1 MKKIFISLFALA
13 LSFLPA
19 IAMAQPFPVPGGP
32 RPNFN
37 YTNDLVDQIV
47 IWAQRGIT
55 FLMVLATGYFIWTV
69 IGYIREKDSA
79 KAKDRK
85 DAMIRGIIGLFVIV
99 GIWGIIRIISS
110 TLDVTGGSAAVP
122 CPPGLEYDIVL
133 KVCK

>member
-13 LSFLPA
+13 LLCVPA
-19 IAMAQPFPVPGGP
+19 IVSAQVGGP

-55 FLMVLATGYFIWTV
+55 FLMVLATGWFIWTV
-69 IGYIREKDSA
+69 ITYIRSKDSKDA
-79 KAKDRK
+79 EEKKA
-85 DAMIRGIIGLFVIV
+85 AMIRGIIGLFVIV

-110 TLDVTGGSAAVP
+110 TLGVTGGSAAVP
-122 CPPGLEYDIVL
+122 CPPGLEYDTVL